1 MNDTR
6 PKGIQFSDLVDA
18 ASVRRLMELF
28 YGVTGILS
36 AILDADG
43 TVVAAAGWHEIC
55 RKFHRENPISAARC
69 RESDA
74 CIADHIGEGAP
85 FIDYHCKNGLWDAA
99 SPILVEGMHVGT
111 VFFGQFF
118 YEDTPPDEEFF
129 RAQAAELGFDE
140 AAYLEA
146 LRKVPVFSRERVAG
160 IMAFYSELAGLLSRM
175 GQETLERRRAES
187 ELKGYK
193 DRLEDI
199 VEERTLQ
206 LEREAAERRE
216 AEAKYMEI
224 FDSAVEGIYR
234 VRWGGALMEANPAT
248 ASILGYDS
256 TGQMLRELENVA
268 DLYIDKAERAAFLR
282 HLIESDRV
290 SNYELHLRRRDGR
303 DIWISTSARLKRDA
317 EGNPLFID
325 GLATDIT
332 EHKRAETAFQ
342 EANERFALAA
352 DAAGLGVWDLD
363 LASGKAVW
371 DDRMHSL
378 YNIDRRQFAGDCAAW
393 KKTVHPDDLAPLTEL
408 MEKAIRDK
416 CPFDTQFRIRWPDKT
431 VRHIRALAKVLCNHW
446 GEAVRMIG
454 VSYDI
459 TDQVRFEQELKRSQA
474 LTRDIIDSLDS
485 HIALL
490 DGAGC
495 IVMVNKSW
503 RDFARENDGD
513 EALLAEGADY
523 LESCRRASCGDDAEK
538 AKAMIEGIGR
548 VLAGDAEAFE
558 MEYPCH
564 SPDLKRWFLLRAH
577 RLNSGEP
584 GCVAAHIDIT
594 MLRAAEENL
603 RRNEALSRGL
613 LDAITESAF
622 LMDSSGR
629 ILAANETM
637 AKRLGFD
644 GPEAIIGKDA
654 YGVVPPDIA
663 EQRRRHVEQAK
674 ATKKP
679 MRFLD
684 VRKERVIDQVI
695 YPVISESGRVTE
707 LAVFGRDVT
716 DEKKALEEL
725 RNSEERLRRAVIEAP
740 FPIMLHAEDGEVLL
754 LSRRWTEL
762 SGYTLWDIPNTSDWE
777 HFTGGDPSP
786 TVRAARQRLFDQDLR
801 VHEGEIA
808 VRTKNGFERIWDFS
822 SAPLGRL
829 PDGRKLVISMA
840 MDVTRRKRMQR
851 ELEQRSKDLERSNL
865 ELEQFAYVASHDLR
879 EPLRKVA
886 GFAGLFAKKY
896 RDRIDE
902 RGERYLWY
910 IDDAVKRLQGLID
923 SLLLFSRVGRK
934 QGPPEKVSMG
944 KVLDHV
950 LEDLELS
957 IKENQADIRREELPE
972 VWINPELARM
982 LMQNLISNAIKFR
995 SEAAPRI
1002 RIECRDQGEEL
1013 EFTVKDNGIGVE
1025 REYADRIF
1033 GIFQRLHTREE
1044 YPGSGIGLAI
1054 CKKIVEHY
1062 GGRIWL
1068 ADESGPGAAFR
1079 FVLPREPDVRQEN
1092 ENHA

>member
-28 YGVTGILS
+28 SSATGILS

-43 TVVAAAGWHEIC
+43 TVVAAAGWLEIC

-175 GQETLERRRAES
+175 GQETLERRRAET
-187 ELKGYK
+187 ELRGYK

-206 LEREAAERRE
+206 LEKEAAERRE
-216 AEAKYMEI
+216 AEAKYLEI

-332 EHKRAETAFQ
+332 EHKRAETALQ

-363 LASGKAVW
+363 LASEKVVW
-371 DDRMHSL
+371 DDLMHSL

-393 KKTVHPDDLAPLTEL
+393 KKTLHPDDLAPLTEL
-408 MEKAIRDK
+408 AGKAIRGEQ
-416 CPFDTQFRIRWPDKT
+416 PLDTQFRIRWPDGT
-431 VRHIRALAKVLCNHW
+431 VRHIRALAKVLCDHR

-459 TDQVRFEQELKRSQA
+459 TDQVRFE
-474 LTRDIIDSLDS
+474 LD
-485 HIALL
+485 
-490 DGAGC
+490 
-495 IVMVNKSW
+495 
-503 RDFARENDGD
+503 
-513 EALLAEGADY
+513 
-523 LESCRRASCGDDAEK
+523 
-538 AKAMIEGIGR
+538 
-548 VLAGDAEAFE
+548 
-558 MEYPCH
+558 
-564 SPDLKRWFLLRAH
+564 
-577 RLNSGEP
+577 
-584 GCVAAHIDIT
+584 
-594 MLRAAEENL
+594 L

-629 ILAANETM
+629 ILAANETT

-654 YGVVPPDIA
+654 YAMLPPDIG
-663 EQRRRHVEQAK
+663 EERRRKVEQAK
-674 ATKKP
+674 ATKTP

-684 VRKERVIDQVI
+684 IRKERVIDQVI
-695 YPVISESGRVTE
+695 YPVISETGRVTE

-762 SGYTLWDIPNTSDWE
+762 SGYTLWDIPNTSDWANC
-777 HFTGGDPSP
+777 T
-786 TVRAARQRLFDQDLR
+786 TTATKT
-801 VHEGEIA
+801 
-808 VRTKNGFERIWDFS
+808 RTSAPPCNDFS
-822 SAPLGRL
+822 S
-829 PDGRKLVISMA
+829 
-840 MDVTRRKRMQR
+840 
-851 ELEQRSKDLERSNL
+851 
-865 ELEQFAYVASHDLR
+865 
-879 EPLRKVA
+879 
-886 GFAGLFAKKY
+886 
-896 RDRIDE
+896 RIDASTKE
-902 RGERYLWY
+902 
-910 IDDAVKRLQGLID
+910 K
-923 SLLLFSRVGRK
+923 SPF
-934 QGPPEKVSMG
+934 GPKTG
-944 KVLDHV
+944 
-950 LEDLELS
+950 
-957 IKENQADIRREELPE
+957 
-972 VWINPELARM
+972 
-982 LMQNLISNAIKFR
+982 SNA
-995 SEAAPRI
+995 
-1002 RIECRDQGEEL
+1002 
-1013 EFTVKDNGIGVE
+1013 
-1025 REYADRIF
+1025 F
-1033 GIFQRLHTREE
+1033 GISVPPPWGVCLT
-1044 YPGSGIGLAI
+1044 
-1054 CKKIVEHY
+1054 
-1062 GGRIWL
+1062 
-1068 ADESGPGAAFR
+1068 AA
-1079 FVLPREPDVRQEN
+1079 N
-1092 ENHA
+1092 W